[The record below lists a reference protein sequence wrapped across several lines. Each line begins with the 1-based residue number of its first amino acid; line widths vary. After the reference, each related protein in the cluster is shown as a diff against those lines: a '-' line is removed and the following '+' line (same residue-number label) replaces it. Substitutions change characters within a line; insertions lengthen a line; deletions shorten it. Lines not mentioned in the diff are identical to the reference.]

1 MRAPTRHPAVHSIV
15 LLWLALWGVPATTT
29 EAHAQERDLMDDIT
43 HHYAENDGVRI
54 HYAAAGEGP
63 LVVFVHGF
71 PDYWYSWRHQMEGLR
86 DEFRVVAID
95 QRGYNRS
102 DQPEGLEAYD
112 VRNLVEDVAAVIR
125 DTGAE
130 SATVVGHDWGGIVA
144 WQAAF
149 ALPQMV
155 DRLVILNLPHPRG
168 MTRELATNPEQRE
181 NSDYA
186 QRFKAGSPQDPDI
199 FFGGPMTARTLA
211 GWVTDPG
218 ARARY
223 VEAFERS
230 DFDAML
236 AYYKRNYPDLPPA
249 GLSESEAEAILPE
262 TPRLTMP
269 VLQFH
274 GLEDSALHSDGLS
287 ETWDWIDADYTLVTA
302 PEAGHFVQQDAAE
315 LVTRTLRWW
324 LLARE

>member
-1 MRAPTRHPAVHSIV
+1 MHSFARLPILFTAVTLAGGLAPADARSQDPF
-15 LLWLALWGVPATTT
+15 
-29 EAHAQERDLMDDIT
+29 MDQVT

-54 HYAAAGEGP
+54 HYASAGDGP
-63 LVVFVHGF
+63 LVVFIHGF
-71 PDYWYSWRHQMEGLR
+71 PDFWYSWRHQMEGLME
-86 DEFRVVAID
+86 DFRVVAVD

-102 DQPEGLEAYD
+102 DQPDGLEAYA
-112 VRNLVEDVAAVIR
+112 VGNLVGDVAAVIR
-125 DTGAE
+125 HAGAE

-144 WQAAF
+144 WQFAF

-181 NSDYA
+181 NSGYA
-186 QRFKAGSPQDPDI
+186 QRFKAGSPEDADI
-199 FFGGPMTARTLA
+199 FFGGPMTAQTLA
-211 GWVTDPG
+211 GWVTDPD
-218 ARARY
+218 ARTRY

-236 AYYKRNYPDLPPA
+236 AYYKQNYPDLPPA
-249 GLSESEAEAILPE
+249 GVSEADVEAILPE
-262 TPRLTMP
+262 TPRLGMP

-274 GLEDSALHSDGLS
+274 GLQDAALHSDGLNH
-287 ETWDWIDADYTLVTA
+287 TWDWIDADYTLVTA

-315 LVTRTLRWW
+315 LVTSTLRWW